1 MYTREIQAV
10 SSRYWRERL
19 MLKLIFNSDLSHVEK
34 VMLYMC
40 TVEYTCTVEGNGM
53 SLLLFS

>member
-1 MYTREIQAV
+1 MIKIAMYTREIQAV

-19 MLKLIFNSDLSHVEK
+19 MLKLIFNSDLSRVEK

-40 TVEYTCTVEGNGM
+40 TVEGNRM
-53 SLLLFS
+53 SLLLIS